1 MSKGLRFFA
10 REVLARYCKSLKT
23 WHVTNYQRVY
33 GVGHGMLSNS
43 CVGGVLMKITRVI
56 LTVCVL
62 LVGAGAA
69 FANTIDPR
77 ISAGG
82 SGSCASDIIT
92 SLTETFTITSSEIGC
107 PVDFTNCIGGSSIEG
122 RCSLGEETTTLFHED
137 VNLPPS
143 AFTPPGSLTCASV
156 EGSPFGGT
164 ATPFPDAC
172 RFSAPPDSSGL
183 TPGSIFSLEFDDVGG
198 GSFIPP
204 FDITLA
210 QTILPVPE
218 PATIV
223 LLGVGLFALIVGSKK
238 AGLLKTAATRA
249 F

>member
-1 MSKGLRFFA
+1 
-10 REVLARYCKSLKT
+10 
-23 WHVTNYQRVY
+23 
-33 GVGHGMLSNS
+33 
-43 CVGGVLMKITRVI
+43 MKITRVI
-56 LTVCVL
+56 VTVCLL

-77 ISAGG
+77 ITAGG
-82 SGSCASDIIT
+82 GGSCAGTTPDIIT
-92 SLTETFTITSSEIGC
+92 SVTESFMIGSNEIGC
-107 PVDFTNCIGGSSIEG
+107 VVDFTNCIGGSINEEG
-122 RCSLGEETTTLFHED
+122 GCSLGETTMTLTHED

-143 AFTPPGSLTCASV
+143 AFTPAGSLSCASI
-156 EGSPFGGT
+156 EGTPFGGT
-164 ATPFPDAC
+164 PATFPDAC
-172 RFSAPPDSSGL
+172 RFNAPPDSSGL
-183 TPGSIFSLEFDDVGG
+183 TPGATFGLEFDDVGG

-223 LLGVGLFALIVGSKK
+223 LLGVGLLALIVGTKK
-238 AGLLKTAATRA
+238 AGLIKAPATRA